1 MPVFDFSNVS
11 NTEKEAECTY
21 TTFQSNEPEAT
32 SEMPILILDNQK
44 QKWPHH
50 SCGFFTNPNQRTSFE
65 FQEEE
70 GNPTG
75 DILQMDSR
83 FVSLIRWLG
92 EHHINVRIP
101 GENQRKRLCSV

>member
-21 TTFQSNEPEAT
+21 ITFPSNEPET
-32 SEMPILILDNQK
+32 TPEMPILILDNQK

-70 GNPTG
+70 SNRRYSSDGFQICKPYKMAG
-75 DILQMDSR
+75 RASY
-83 FVSLIRWLG
+83 
-92 EHHINVRIP
+92 
-101 GENQRKRLCSV
+101 